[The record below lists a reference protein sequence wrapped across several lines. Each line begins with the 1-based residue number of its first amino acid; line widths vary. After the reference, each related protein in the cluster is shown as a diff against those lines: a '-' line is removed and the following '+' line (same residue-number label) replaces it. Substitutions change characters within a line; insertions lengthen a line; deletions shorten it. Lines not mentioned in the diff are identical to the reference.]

1 MSDKGKFYMTT
12 AIAYTSGK
20 PHIGN
25 TYEIVLADAIARYK
39 RLEGY
44 DVYFQTGTDEH
55 GQKIQ
60 EKAEKAGITP
70 KEYVDNVAGEVK
82 RIWDLMNT
90 SYDNFVRTTDADH
103 EKQVQKIFKK
113 LYDQG
118 DIYKGSYEGL
128 YCTPCES
135 FWTESQLVDG
145 KCPDCGREVKPAK
158 EEAYFFK
165 MSSFADRIE
174 KLLTET
180 DYLQPK
186 TRAVELVNNFIKPGL
201 EDLCVSR
208 TTFKWGI
215 PVTFD
220 EKHIVY
226 VWIDALSNY
235 ISALGYKNEKFDEF
249 DKYWPADVHMVAKD
263 IMRFHAIIWPA
274 MLMALDL
281 PLPKHLAVHGWIT
294 FNGQKM
300 SKSLGNVVDPFVLGE
315 RYGADAIRYHIM
327 REMALGADSSFS
339 NEIMINRINSD
350 LANGLGNLV
359 SRTVAMVQKYFGGSL
374 PTERESGEF
383 DDDLIETATSL
394 RAKVDDFMD
403 KTQLQ
408 NALAEIFKLV
418 SRANKYIDET
428 APWVIAKD
436 EAKKARLA
444 TVLYN
449 LLEAIRIACT
459 LLSAFMPTTMPKAL
473 EQIGACEKC
482 AGYENCDK
490 FGVLPADITVHK
502 GDALFPRIDVEKEIE
517 ELNSIIKNNEGESEE
532 TKALREELEGV
543 AQIGIDDFAKVD
555 LRVCEV
561 KTCEPVKK
569 SKKLL
574 QFTIFDGIKDRTVVS
589 GIANYYKPEELIG
602 KKIILVQ
609 NLKPAKLCG
618 VESCGMILSAV
629 HGDDLKVVFVD
640 NMPVGSKIC

>member
-1 MSDKGKFYMTT
+1 MCQKKPFYITT
-12 AIAYTSGK
+12 PIYYPSGN
-20 PHIGN
+20 PHIGHCY
-25 TYEIVLADAIARYK
+25 TTVACDSVARY
-39 RLEGY
+39 RRMQGY
-44 DVYFQTGTDEH
+44 DVMFLTGTDEH
-55 GQKIQ
+55 GLKIEQKA
-60 EKAEKAGITP
+60 AEKGITP
-70 KEYVDNVAGEVK
+70 KQYVDEIVEIFKGL
-82 RIWDLMNT
+82 WDFMNI
-90 SYDNFVRTTDADH
+90 SYDRYIRTTDDYH
-103 EKQVQKIFKK
+103 IETVQKIFKE
-113 LYDQG
+113 LYDKG
-118 DIYKGSYEGL
+118 YIYKGEYKGK

-145 KCPDCGREVKPAK
+145 KCPECGRDVTEAK

-165 MSSFADRIE
+165 MAPFAERIE

-186 TRAVELVNNFIKPGL
+186 TRATELVNNFIKPGL

-220 EKHIVY
+220 EKHVVY

-235 ISALGYKNEKFDEF
+235 ISALGFENENYSDFEKF
-249 DKYWPADVHMVAKD
+249 WPANVHMVAKD

-281 PLPKHLAVHGWIT
+281 PLPEHLAVHGWIT

-300 SKSLGNVVDPFVLGE
+300 SKSLGNVVDPFILGK

-339 NEIMINRINSD
+339 NEIMINRINAD

-359 SRTVAMVQKYFGGSL
+359 SRTVAMVEKYFGGTL
-374 PTERESGEF
+374 PTERESGDF
-383 DDDLIETATSL
+383 DDDLISTALSIKS
-394 RAKVDDFMD
+394 AVDEFID
-403 KTQLQ
+403 KTQLN

-444 TVLYN
+444 AVLYN
-449 LLEAIRIACT
+449 LLECIRIAAT
-459 LLSAFMPTTMPKAL
+459 LLSPFMPETMPKAL

-482 AGYENCDK
+482 ASYENADK
-490 FGVLPADITVHK
+490 FNVMPADITVKK
-502 GDALFPRIDVEKEIE
+502 GEALFPRIDVDKEIE
-517 ELNSIIKNNEGESEE
+517 ELNSIIKNSDGESEE
-532 TKALREELEGV
+532 TKKLREEIEGI
-543 AQIGIDDFAKVD
+543 AQIGIDDFCKVD
-555 LRVCEV
+555 LRVAEI
-561 KTCEPVKK
+561 KACEPIKK
-569 SKKLL
+569 AKKLL
-574 QFTIFDGIKDRTVVS
+574 KLTVFDGVKERTVAS
-589 GIANYYKPEELIG
+589 GIAKYYKPDELVG

-618 VESCGMILSAV
+618 VESCGMILAATCGEDV
-629 HGDDLKVVFVD
+629 KVIFVD
-640 NMPVGSKIC
+640 DMPAGAKIS